1 MWRGGKAGI
10 SFAEL
15 LVMLGIAAIFAAIL
29 LPALA
34 RAGI

>member
-15 LVMLGIAAIFAAIL
+15 LVMLGIAAMFVAIL
-29 LPALA
+29 LPAIA
-34 RAGI
+34 CAGI

>member
-1 MWRGGKAGI
+1 M

-15 LVMLGIAAIFAAIL
+15 LVMLGIVAIFAAIL

-34 RAGI
+34 AAGI